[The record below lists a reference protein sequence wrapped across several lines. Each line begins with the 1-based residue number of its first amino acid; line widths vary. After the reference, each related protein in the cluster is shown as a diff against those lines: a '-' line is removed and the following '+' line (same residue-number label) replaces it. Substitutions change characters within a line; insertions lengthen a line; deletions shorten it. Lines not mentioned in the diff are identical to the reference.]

1 MSTLSTLFA
10 SRTSRLV
17 ERPLA
22 ATVREDRIHPPTQV
36 VPGGQRQI
44 AKGRFLT
51 ALLRSLSALSV

>member
-1 MSTLSTLFA
+1 MSTLFA

-22 ATVREDRIHPPTQV
+22 TTTARDERSLPPARIAPA
-36 VPGGQRQI
+36 GKRQI
-44 AKGRFLT
+44 AKDRFLM